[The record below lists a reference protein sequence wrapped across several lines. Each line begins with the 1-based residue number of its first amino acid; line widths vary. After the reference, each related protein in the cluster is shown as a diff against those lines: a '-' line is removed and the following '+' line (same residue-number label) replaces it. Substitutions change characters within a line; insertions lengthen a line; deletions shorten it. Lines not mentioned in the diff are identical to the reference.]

1 MSAVC
6 ESQCRRLQ
14 TEHETIYPCRFLVHF
29 TDLMSVSHAQSSRI
43 LTELTDPALCYVG
56 TRKCLCSQ
64 VYDMHT
70 MNQSKSENTKSPLR
84 NEVRWD
90 GREEEGDMP
99 SS

>member
-1 MSAVC
+1 MPSQVT
-6 ESQCRRLQ
+6 ES
-14 TEHETIYPCRFLVHF
+14 
-29 TDLMSVSHAQSSRI
+29 DRI